1 MAKNSLFIL
10 LLIIYGNLKAQ
21 EQSATNSEV
30 NKNLSVGLG
39 LCNDVIY
46 DASFS
51 LVRQIGLGPSFNL
64 AYYQS
69 NNKVSHIFE
78 NNIGIYRFHS
88 EVPDPNYELSGI
100 HLHERFAYKYLRNYT
115 FNRFT
120 LSPGPSLVFDFSQI
134 KPEGLVINNAPLHD
148 FNLQLQLAAKVVYPL
163 ELFNRKCLLA
173 YQLDLPVFGY
183 NSRPDYLGFTE
194 FSGDSKYFNS
204 YGNYSFLSEKYWY
217 IKNDIQF
224 VLNYDKKNNYA
235 IHLNQYYAQN
245 NLVNEYQNLSN
256 TITFSY
262 SRTFSNKQNE

>member
-1 MAKNSLFIL
+1 MRKIGVFIL
-10 LLIIYGNLKAQ
+10 ILFFYCKLNAQ
-21 EQSATNSEV
+21 EQSPTNSDV
-30 NKNLSVGLG
+30 NKSLSAGLG

-51 LVRQIGLGPSFNL
+51 LVRQIGLGPSFHL

-69 NNKVSHIFE
+69 NNKETHIFE

-88 EVPDPNYELSGI
+88 DVPDPSYQLSGI
-100 HLHERFAYKYLRNYT
+100 HLHERFTYKYLRNYKL
-115 FNRFT
+115 NRFI
-120 LSPGPSLVFDFSQI
+120 LSPGPSFAFDFSQI

-148 FNLQLQLAAKVVYPL
+148 FNLQLQLAARVVYPI
-163 ELFNRKCLLA
+163 ELFNRKWMLA

-204 YGNYSFLSEKYWY
+204 YGNFAFLGTKYWY
-217 IKNDIQF
+217 IKNGIQLTF
-224 VLNYDKKNNYA
+224 NYDKKNNYT

-245 NLVNEYQNLSN
+245 DLVNTYQSLSN
-256 TITFSY
+256 SVTVSY
-262 SRTFSNKQNE
+262 SRTFLNKQN